1 MIAEILENSQM
12 CFEWLK
18 MIVSWKMINSVICG
32 SAVQTRV
39 FHLRLRQKNSGSGRK
54 HVKIEI

>member
-18 MIVSWKMINSVICG
+18 MIVSRKMINSVICG
-32 SAVQTRV
+32 SAVQTPG
-39 FHLRLRQKNSGSGRK
+39 FSPPGPAKKTPAPAENM
-54 HVKIEI
+54 